1 MSNNF
6 KELWNDPN
14 FIDDTQKAIIN
25 FEVVLIETIIEAR
38 ESNELTQ
45 QELAEL
51 AGLKQPALARIEKM
65 KVTPRIDTVIKVLQ
79 PLGFTLGVVPL
90 NEIDNQ

>member
-1 MSNNF
+1 MGNNF

-25 FEVVLIETIIEAR
+25 FEVALIEILIEAR

>member
-14 FIDDTQKAIIN
+14 FIDETQKSIID
-25 FEVVLIETIIEAR
+25 FEVALIGALIEAR

-45 QELAEL
+45 QELAKL

-65 KVTPRIDTVIKVLQ
+65 KVSPRIDTIIKVLQ

-90 NEIDNQ
+90 NEINNK